1 MKNSFRQSMSW
12 LHTWTGLVFGSLL
25 YFIFLTGTLGYFDIE
40 IDRWMQPE
48 LPQATRSGTLDA
60 TSAALHFLNRQAAD
74 ANQWYIELP
83 THRDAPY
90 LDVAWRADGPW
101 QDQLLNASDGTPLVT
116 PRATGGGQL
125 LYRMHWRL
133 HYLPSL
139 PATLLVGFA
148 TLVMLIGL
156 VTGIIVHK
164 KIFADFF
171 TFRPGKG
178 QRSWLDAHN
187 ISGVM
192 ALPFHLMITYSG
204 LLFFATTLM
213 PFIIH
218 AHYGEDEGG
227 INGFYEDFLQ
237 QSEMPARSGQPQ
249 PLTNLAPLLEQAE
262 ARWGEGNIRSIV
274 VYLPGDANAEVHLG
288 QLANSPLR
296 SNESLRFSGTSGELL
311 EWQPASRFY
320 TQAVSEVFL
329 GLHEGLFA
337 GPVLRWL
344 YFGSGLLGSAM
355 IATGLVLWTRKRQQ
369 KLARKGSADHRGL
382 RLVEHLNVGII
393 LGLPCAIAL
402 YFWANRL
409 LPVGFAGRADWEA
422 HILFI
427 SWAALLLHPFVRPL
441 PRAWIEQTWLAAA
454 AFGLLPL
461 LNALTTD
468 QHLLYAL
475 PAGDLAMAG
484 FDLTALASGG
494 GFALLAIYLSRKAAR
509 KAALLQNPTPD
520 TRLRGLP

>member
-12 LHTWTGLVFGSLL
+12 LHTWTGLIFGSLL
-25 YFIFLTGTLGYFDIE
+25 YFIFLTGTLGYFDVE

-48 LPQATRSGTLDA
+48 LPQPEPAATLAA
-60 TSAALHFLNRQAAD
+60 TSAALRFLNQQAPD

-83 THRDAPY
+83 THRDSPY

-101 QDQLLNASDGTPLVT
+101 QDQLLNVTDGTPLIT

-148 TLVMLIGL
+148 TLIMLVGL

-218 AHYGEDEGG
+218 AHYGEEEGG
-227 INGFYEDFLQ
+227 MNGFYEDFLQ
-237 QSEMPARSGQPQ
+237 QGEVPARSGHNL
-249 PLTNLAPLLEQAE
+249 PLTNLTPLLEQAE
-262 ARWGEGNIRSIV
+262 ARWGANNIRSIV
-274 VYLPGDANAEVHLG
+274 VYQPGDANAEIHLG
-288 QLANSPLR
+288 QLAASPLR
-296 SNESLRFSGTSGELL
+296 SNESLHFSGITGELL
-311 EWQPASRFY
+311 GWQPASRFY

-337 GPVLRWL
+337 GPALRWL

-355 IATGLVLWTRKRQQ
+355 IGTGLVLWARKRSQ
-369 KLARKGSADHRGL
+369 KLARQGEVNHRGL
-382 RLVEHLNVGII
+382 RLVEQLNVGII
-393 LGLPCAIAL
+393 FGLPCAIAI
-402 YFWANRL
+402 YFWSNRL
-409 LPVGFAGRADWEA
+409 LPVDFADRSNWEA
-422 HILFI
+422 HAMFI
-427 SWAALLLHPFVRPL
+427 SWLVLLLHPFVRPV
-441 PRAWIEQTWLAAA
+441 RQAWIEQAWLAALLFA
-454 AFGLLPL
+454 TLPL
-461 LNALTTD
+461 LNALTTG
-468 QHLLYAL
+468 QHVFHAL
-475 PAGDLAMAG
+475 AAGDMTMAG
-484 FDLTALASGG
+484 FDLTALACGG
-494 GFALLAIYLSRKAAR
+494 SFAVLAVYLSRQPKAFINTR
-509 KAALLQNPTPD
+509 GTP
-520 TRLRGLP
+520 